1 MVWKIGI
8 VFFIA
13 LAYNS
18 KPMFG
23 FLIKKTFYDLWDN
36 LFKVVL
42 LNLVFLVFF
51 VAALL
56 IPPLF
61 ESIPSL
67 SLTLMGLGIVW
78 CFVYLSGAALTLKA
92 LSDYRSFGFADFLG
106 SLKSAWPAGLLLG
119 ILFLLG
125 LLLVRVIIP
134 FYFSMESF
142 FGLLL
147 GTLLFWTLLVGILAL
162 QFYFPIHSRL
172 DTKLPKIIK
181 KCFIIFLD
189 NTPFCILTF
198 LISLVILVIPLPL
211 LFPGPAGLLLF
222 LDEALRLRIFKYDWL
237 AANPNANHRKIPWD
251 ALLFEEREK
260 TGSRTLKGL
269 IFPWKD

>member
-1 MVWKIGI
+1 MV
-8 VFFIA
+8 
-13 LAYNS
+13 
-18 KPMFG
+18 G

-42 LNLVFLVFF
+42 LNLVFLAFLA
-51 VAALL
+51 AALL
-56 IPPLF
+56 IPSLF
-61 ESIPSL
+61 ESIPSVSMAL
-67 SLTLMGLGIVW
+67 LALGMVW
-78 CFVYLSGAALTLKA
+78 CFVYLSGAALTLKS
-92 LSDYRSFGFADFLG
+92 LSDYRTFGFADFLG

-125 LLLVRVIIP
+125 FLLVTMIIP

-162 QFYFPIHSRL
+162 QFYFPIRSRL

-181 KCFIIFLD
+181 KCFLIFLD
-189 NTPFCILTF
+189 NTPFCILIF
-198 LISLVILVIPLPL
+198 LISLVTLAISLPL
-211 LFPGPAGLLLF
+211 LLLIPGPGGLLLF

-237 AANPNANHRKIPWD
+237 EANPNADRRRIPWD
-251 ALLFEEREK
+251 ALLIEEREK

>member
-1 MVWKIGI
+1 MV
-8 VFFIA
+8 
-13 LAYNS
+13 
-18 KPMFG
+18 G

-42 LNLVFLVFF
+42 LNLVFLAFF
-51 VAALL
+51 AAALL

-61 ESIPSL
+61 ESIPSVSMAL
-67 SLTLMGLGIVW
+67 LALGIVW

-92 LSDYRSFGFADFLG
+92 LSDYRSFGFGDFLG

-119 ILFLLG
+119 ILFILG
-125 LLLVRVIIP
+125 FLLVRVIIP

-162 QFYFPIHSRL
+162 QFYFPIRSRL

-181 KCFIIFLD
+181 KCFLIFLD
-189 NTPFCILTF
+189 NTPFCILIF
-198 LISLVILVIPLPL
+198 LISLITLAISLPL
-211 LFPGPAGLLLF
+211 LLLIPGPGGLLLF

-237 AANPNANHRKIPWD
+237 EANPNADRRRIPWD
-251 ALLFEEREK
+251 ALLIEEREK